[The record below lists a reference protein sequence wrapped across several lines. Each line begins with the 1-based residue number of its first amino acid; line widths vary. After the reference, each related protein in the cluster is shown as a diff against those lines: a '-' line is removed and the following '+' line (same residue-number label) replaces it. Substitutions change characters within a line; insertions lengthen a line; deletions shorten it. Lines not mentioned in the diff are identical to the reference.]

1 MTKLF
6 LSVFVTWGLANV
18 LKPVITLFRE
28 KRIGWDTIFTSGGMP
43 SGHTSLVASS
53 AVALYLETGLS
64 PYFLTALVLAFIVI
78 YDALQVRT
86 VIGRQARILNRLLA
100 ERGEGERLEENVG
113 HTLAE
118 VAVSLALSFMIPI
131 LVYSVF

>member
-6 LSVFVTWGLANV
+6 LSVFLTWGFANM
-18 LKPVITLFRE
+18 LKPVITLIRD
-28 KRIGWDTIFTSGGMP
+28 KRINRETIFTNGGMP

-53 AVALYLETGLS
+53 AVALFLETGLS
-64 PYFLTALVLAFIVI
+64 PYFLTSLVLAFIVI
-78 YDALQVRT
+78 YDALRVRT
-86 VIGRQARILNRLLA
+86 LIGSQARILNRLLA
-100 ERGEGERLEENVG
+100 ESGETERLEENVG

-118 VAVSLALSFMIPI
+118 VLVSLALSLVIPI